1 MKKSLIA
8 LAVAGA
14 FAAPAAMAGDTTIYG
29 QANVSFDGVDSGSG
43 GTSTNKISSNASR
56 LGVKGSED
64 IGGGNSVIWQFEAAV
79 NIDNA
84 SGQGGQGNFGSR
96 DTFAGLSGDSW
107 GNVILGGG
115 LNSIGKQAIKPLD
128 LFDDTRGDNGGN
140 GASMLIYP
148 RLNDQVVYSSPDLN
162 GFKIKASYGAAAEGA
177 SVSGQTKGS
186 NYGLSGAYDNGPLY
200 AALAYESFKGGSP
213 FTGGPAGL
221 ALNQT
226 VSLTSLAVAYTW
238 EQFWGGLTVQR
249 TNDSVN
255 GPASTSRTAYELSGK
270 YSFGSDAVK
279 LQYTRAGTLN
289 SVSGTN
295 ANHYAIG
302 YDHGLSKNTYVYAL
316 YARISNSALASYDVN
331 GGNGTTAGSSPSAW
345 SFGMHHNF

>member
-79 NIDNA
+79 NIDD
-84 SGQGGQGNFGSR
+84 GTQGTFGSR

-200 AALAYESFKGGSP
+200 AALAYESFKGGS
-213 FTGGPAGL
+213 FGTSGAGGPAAGL

-238 EQFWGGLTVQR
+238 DAFWGGLTVQR

-255 GPASTSRTAYELSGK
+255 GPASTSRTAYVLSGK

-279 LQYTRAGTLN
+279 LQYTRAGERN
-289 SVSGTN
+289 SGTGTN
-295 ANHYAIG
+295 ASHYAIG

-316 YARISNSALASYDVN
+316 YARVSNSALASYDVN